1 MFNISKSLFILYLLI
16 CSNYITSLLSNKIQ
30 KFLTDTVFI
39 KHFIAFFTIFFF
51 IIYSDQDVTD
61 DKPGYTLLYTVI
73 LYIWFIF
80 TIKTDYKFFISII
93 FIIFII
99 FILERKYRSEKIK
112 KNEKGEK
119 KMKLTINI
127 LTLIAVI
134 VTIVG
139 YIIYLLRKKKEFG
152 KDFNFIKFMFYS
164 NI

>member
-1 MFNISKSLFILYLLI
+1 M
-16 CSNYITSLLSNKIQ
+16 
-30 KFLTDTVFI
+30 
-39 KHFIAFFTIFFF
+39 
-51 IIYSDQDVTD
+51 
-61 DKPGYTLLYTVI
+61 
-73 LYIWFIF
+73 
-80 TIKTDYKFFISII
+80 
-93 FIIFII
+93 
-99 FILERKYRSEKIK
+99 K
-112 KNEKGEK
+112 KARK